1 MASKGQWVR
10 VQSKLALGAYEVM
23 TSADAKPPVWPQ
35 ASMETLMLT
44 AFRDRYLTTLDHPI
58 LKRLRGEL

>member
-1 MASKGQWVR
+1 
-10 VQSKLALGAYEVM
+10 M